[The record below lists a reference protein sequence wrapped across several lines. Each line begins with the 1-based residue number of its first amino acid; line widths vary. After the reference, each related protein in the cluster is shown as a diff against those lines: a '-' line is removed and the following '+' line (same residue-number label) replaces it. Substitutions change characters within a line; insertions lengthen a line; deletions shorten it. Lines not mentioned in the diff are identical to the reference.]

1 MAARIFRINY
11 KSDFILTMNSEAGW
25 EIPFCIKFW
34 TSIPSRAYFVGYD
47 GETYTHC
54 AYDPS
59 EPTKLMVQFDDH
71 HLPIGNLHFQI
82 SYHFTVDDFPNNTE
96 DEVFNEAALTTEID
110 GETYQVMLDFNGE
123 TAPGIDFSL
132 PSVGVTSVNGKVGVV
147 TLTAEDVGAQP
158 TIEDLATI
166 RSGAAAGATAVQPAE
181 MTAALAT
188 KQDTIS
194 DLATIRNGA
203 AAGATAVQPAT
214 LQEGLATKQDTISDL
229 ATIRSGAAAGATAV
243 QPAALTPIQT
253 ALQTIEAVIPSA
265 ASSQNQLAD
274 KNFVNSSIA
283 TNTANFVGTYNSLA
297 ELQAVQ
303 NPTNNDYGFVIETDA
318 QGNEYYD
325 RYKYVAAS
333 QQWLFEYKVESTP
346 FTAAQWAAIQ
356 SGITSALVT
365 KLTALPTA
373 EQLSNQLAAKQ
384 DTISD
389 LATIR
394 SGAAKG
400 ATAYQKPGTGIP
412 STDLA
417 SAVQTSLE
425 RADEAAVRPYN
436 TQSPDGMGYLVLDK
450 DATFASQ
457 VTSTNTIYEIRY
469 DYDLNGQTITP
480 PAGCVLYF
488 NGGSLTNGTING
500 DVNVQGEYLSTLNAQ
515 VFVGGINFNLYQ
527 NDAAI
532 NTSFIGMIPNDS
544 TAAAYN
550 ANLLLKIINSGKNVN
565 VDDKYY
571 IANTNTISLSRELV
585 ISGITGNAGFILN
598 TSQNG
603 FSLNAGSSLKLCS
616 LYLATNT
623 YLRLILNQQID
634 YVINSVDI
642 QDCIIEGDFRIEITG
657 ADVDY
662 SQTQFGIKNFIFTN
676 NTVSVPNS
684 FIILTDNVI
693 IDRFVMSDNIVT
705 GMKYTFCHLGTTNEN
720 TYSNENLHTYSAP
733 LYVER
738 NKVLGAIT
746 DTNGYNTFL
755 VAEAS
760 TVFYRDNQLENIL
773 NVGNGVSYDAYASS
787 TNYYCEG
794 NYFKNI
800 ATIPKSGTAKETPD
814 EIGKSKGS
822 GNIRYFNN
830 NIWIQDYD
838 EIKEILSE
846 SYSEFSSMESSVYES
861 LSYVSIFRYVS
872 AQKKVTFTNNK
883 VIINAGKLK
892 NSASTTESLGIVRIE
907 NNVFDCIIDGPIIA
921 PRNNTS
927 VYIENNEFLQPPAIG
942 YYVLTSTYTLDMLRI
957 KGNVFN
963 GFYGHNGGNQNFKK
977 YDISNNTFIG
987 NQDFNGNIYL
997 PKATNDGY
1005 IETEV
1010 SYMQDRSIN
1019 VYNRS
1024 KIVLHY
1030 NTATR
1035 FFIELLSVFSYIKHT
1050 VLYDNVVLKEFYI
1063 ERNGDACNVYDE
1075 NLVLEK
1081 AVTANWQTYYSDSN
1095 FKIYVQKDCRTIF
1108 TKVNATY
1115 CEVRSEILKALPTK
1129 TFPTGLTAN
1138 RPANVATGYQY
1149 FDTTLGKPI
1158 YYNGTSWVDAT
1169 GAAV

>member
-1 MAARIFRINY
+1 MAAKIYRINY
-11 KSDFILTMNSEAGW
+11 KSDFILTMNSDAGW
-25 EIPFCIKFW
+25 EVPFCIKFW
-34 TSIPSRAYFVGYD
+34 TSIPSRAYYVGYD

-59 EPTKLMVQFDDH
+59 EPTKLVVQFDDH
-71 HLPIGNLHFQI
+71 HLPIGDLKFQI

-96 DEVFNEAALTTEID
+96 DEVFNETALTTEID
-110 GETYQVMLDFNGE
+110 GETFQVMLDFNGE

-132 PSVGVTSVNGKVGVV
+132 PSVGVTSVNGKIGVV

-158 TIEDLATI
+158 TIADLATI
-166 RSGAAAGATAVQPAE
+166 RSGAAAGSTAVQPAALQE
-181 MTAALAT
+181 ALAG
-188 KQDTIS
+188 KQDTIA
-194 DLATIRNGA
+194 DLSTIRSGA

-214 LQEGLATKQDTISDL
+214 LQEGLAGKQDTISDL
-229 ATIRSGAAAGATAV
+229 STIRSGAAAGATAV

-253 ALQTIEAVIPSA
+253 VLQTIEAVIPSA

-274 KNFVNSSIA
+274 KNFVNSSIS
-283 TNTANFVGTYNSLA
+283 TNTANFVGTYNNLA

-325 RYKYVAAS
+325 RYKYVASS

-365 KLTALPTA
+365 KLNALPTA
-373 EQLSNQLAAKQ
+373 QQLSNQLAAKQ
-384 DTISD
+384 DTITD

-394 SGAAKG
+394 SGAAAG
-400 ATAYQKPGTGIP
+400 A
-412 STDLA
+412 
-417 SAVQTSLE
+417 
-425 RADEAAVRPYN
+425 EAAVRPYN

-457 VTSTNTIYEIRY
+457 VTTANTIYEIRY
-469 DYDLNGQTITP
+469 DYDLNGQTVTP

-500 DVNVQGEYLSTLNAQ
+500 DVNVQGEYLSTLNAK

-527 NDAAI
+527 NDASI

-550 ANLLLKIINSGKNVN
+550 MGLLLKIINSGKNVN
-565 VDDKYY
+565 VDDVYY
-571 IANTNTISLSRELV
+571 IAYTNKISLSRELV
-585 ISGITGNAGFILN
+585 ICGQTSNAGFIFDTTFANNSLFGLN
-598 TSQNG
+598 S
-603 FSLNAGSSLKLCS
+603 GSSLKLCTLS
-616 LYLATNT
+616 LMIPSGYMTLVANT
-623 YLRLILNQQID
+623 QID
-634 YVINSVDI
+634 YVINAVDI
-642 QDCIIEGDFRIEITG
+642 QNCKIEGQFRIYITG

-662 SQTQFGIKNFIFTN
+662 SQTQFGIKNFIFIN
-676 NTVSVPNS
+676 NTVRVPIS
-684 FIILTDNVI
+684 FIILTDTVI
-693 IDRFVMSDNIVT
+693 IDRFVMSDNNVT
-705 GMKYTFCHLGTTNEN
+705 DMSYTFCHLGTTNEN
-720 TYSNENLHTYSAP
+720 TYSDQNLHTYSVP
-733 LYVER
+733 MYVER
-738 NKVLGAIT
+738 NKVLGAICE
-746 DTNGYNTFL
+746 TNDYNTFFL
-755 VAEAS
+755 AEAN

-773 NVGNGVSYDAYASS
+773 NVGNGVSYDAYVSS

-794 NYFKNI
+794 NFFKNI
-800 ATIPKSGTAKETPD
+800 ATIPKTGTVKATPD
-814 EIGKSKGS
+814 EIGKSKGA

-838 EIKEILSE
+838 EIKDILSA
-846 SYSEFSSMESSVYES
+846 SYSEYSSMESSVYES
-861 LSYVSIFRYVS
+861 LSYIAIFRYVH

-883 VIINAGKLK
+883 VIVNAGKLK
-892 NSASTTESLGIVRIE
+892 NSPSTTVSLGIVRIE

-921 PRNNTS
+921 PRDNTS

-942 YYVLTSTYTLDMLRI
+942 YYVLTNTYIIDILHV

-963 GFYGHNGGNQNFKK
+963 GFYGHNGGSQNCSK
-977 YDISNNTFIG
+977 YNISDNTFIG
-987 NQDFNGNIYL
+987 NQDFNGNIYS

-1005 IETEV
+1005 FETEV
-1010 SYMQDRSIN
+1010 SYMQDKSIY

-1024 KIVLHY
+1024 KIKLNY
-1030 NTATR
+1030 KTATR
-1035 FFIELLSVFSYIKHT
+1035 FFIELPSGYTYIKHT

-1063 ERNGDACNVYDE
+1063 EKNGSGCNVYNE

-1081 AVTANWQTYYSDSN
+1081 VVTANWQAYYSDSN
-1095 FKIYVQKDCRTIF
+1095 FKIYVQTDCRTIF
-1108 TKVNATY
+1108 AKVDATY

-1129 TFPTGLTAN
+1129 TFPTGVTAN
-1138 RPANVATGYQY
+1138 RPANVAMGYQY

-1158 YYNGTSWVDAT
+1158 YYNGSAWVDAT
-1169 GAAV
+1169 GTAV